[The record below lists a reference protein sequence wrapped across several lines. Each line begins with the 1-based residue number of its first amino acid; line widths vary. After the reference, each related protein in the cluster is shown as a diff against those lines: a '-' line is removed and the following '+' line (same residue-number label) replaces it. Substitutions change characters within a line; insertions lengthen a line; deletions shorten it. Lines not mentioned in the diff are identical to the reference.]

1 MARKALEPGM
11 VIELQRQGQ
20 EGFEAF
26 TIRKVIG
33 KGGICIAYEVEC
45 PNGMIGRLKEFYPAQ
60 ATGKGYMF
68 SREGKMLFYNPEY
81 GCREMVPVLRRRFL
95 NGYEVMKDLH
105 VRMQEAR
112 NEMPNYGELY
122 GGGDSLYWFMS
133 YDEGKCYDEI
143 KEETLSQICAVAL
156 ATARAVEK
164 YHKIGYLHLDIKP
177 ENIFVLSQTKDY
189 IKLIDFDNVVRKEEL
204 GDESILIGCSK
215 ETSALEVRADKRSR
229 ISEASDYY
237 SIGAMVFGRI
247 FKRGIH
253 FNESKYAAR
262 YDFGGLLEEYGD
274 KKKELENELSSFFK
288 HTICDFMK
296 GRYAS
301 MEELKA
307 QLEKIIKIAR
317 PVEEKIETAKILKRA
332 LCLMKK
338 YPPYQYASADKK
350 ISVLIV
356 GEGERASQLFR
367 LIYGCCGQVLD
378 YGLRIY
384 WACISPEKRKKAMIS
399 RCPALPKMTVLDGS
413 NETGKYGLVEQPFA
427 EVFFIRTPEE
437 AKGAKYCLLAD
448 DNSDRN
454 RMYADR
460 ISRRLKEEGAG
471 EVFIGCLDDEFAAE
485 DEEIYKNLTKT
496 AFQINRIYDKM
507 LDERCPSDYERF
519 CRNLYNYQSSLE
531 SAMHI
536 ECKLASCGI
545 FEEDSEKAAAAFYEK
560 VLKPKEDLTLYSR
573 LAHLEHRRWMACS
586 VMRGWDMYDADEMD
600 KVTLHNDGSFKDAAR
615 KLHPCMTECL
625 DQISLKLHSR
635 AKELCGL
642 SRKIIRERFGEI
654 ESSYE
659 DWDQKLP
666 ETWERFKDTMIKLD
680 QNTDN
685 VMLIWKD
692 QFQRTKEEVEE
703 GHNGHALRLM
713 EEIKEA
719 AAAYQ
724 EYYSNRDYKE
734 MDRLII
740 DYLPYLLIHG
750 SVSRTIIK
758 GWSQQPG
765 DNIIYAMYMEPEQV
779 VYVSEYDI
787 HKEIENIRAFMKMR
801 KIHTKVSCAVIRN
814 AAEYRLLAHSLGD
827 GASADITGTSAYL
840 ASIISRHA
848 YEEDMP
854 LHMYRDGRFQNIYLC
869 PQAEYYA
876 GERTLS
882 VNEAYCLY
890 GIRETAIGASRTTM
904 PQKEVEH
911 LWKCYQ
917 EFDTQEE
924 WRQFAGF
931 LKDMSFEEKMLLC
944 GRKAEAAAYWDE
956 YLLEGFLM
964 KTGLHQMISRLNESG
979 LIAEYKRDETDLG
992 EDVHIQIASFYPAIL
1007 EEVKTLYAQTEACA
1021 GRIRIEMKEAKDG
1034 NYRIILTR
1042 LDVRGNLPAGPMGE
1056 AAKRG
1061 LERLASYGLV
1071 KKLEL
1076 ETGVGFF
1083 YTSFGVCRSLIE
1095 EDGVLRA
1102 YIYDSIR
1109 RAGRFQDVKSSTR
1122 LEWNTDMEENEWIAE
1137 QVDIVAVSGIHP
1149 LFIMARTEEP
1159 SEESLYMI
1167 QYLASRFGIEA
1178 KAALVCSNEKAV
1190 CERDGR
1196 IAARAKTMG
1205 VRYINRE
1212 ELRKRNLGDILE
1224 EWVGQDGQRETI

>member
-11 VIELQRQGQ
+11 VIELQRQGH
-20 EGFEAF
+20 GVFEAF

-60 ATGKGYMF
+60 TAGNEHIF
-68 SREGKMLFYNPEY
+68 SREGKRLFYNPEY
-81 GCREMVPVLRRRFL
+81 GCQEMIPVLTKRFL

-105 VRMQEAR
+105 VRLREAR

-122 GGGDSLYWFMS
+122 EGGDSLYWFMS
-133 YDEGKCYDEI
+133 YDEGRCYDQI
-143 KEETLSQICAVAL
+143 QEETLSQICAVAL

-164 YHKIGYLHLDIKP
+164 YHRIGYLHLDIKP

-189 IKLIDFDNVVRKEEL
+189 IKLIDFDNVIRKEEL

-215 ETSALEVRADKRSR
+215 ETAALEVRSDKRSR

-247 FKRGIH
+247 FKREIH

-262 YDFGGLLEEYGD
+262 YDFEDLLIEYGD
-274 KKKELENELSSFFK
+274 KKEELENELSSFFR
-288 HTICDFMK
+288 HTICDFTK
-296 GRYAS
+296 RRYAS

-307 QLEKIIKIAR
+307 QLEKIIRIAR
-317 PVEEKIETAKILKRA
+317 PVEEKIENAKIQKRA

-338 YPPYQYASADKK
+338 YPPYLYSSEDKK

-356 GEGERASQLFR
+356 GEGDGAFELFR

-378 YGLRIY
+378 HSLRIY
-384 WACISPEKRKKAMIS
+384 WACTSPRKRKETMIS
-399 RCPALPKMTVLDGS
+399 RCPAFPKMTVLDGED
-413 NETGKYGLVEQPFA
+413 ETDQYGLVEKPLA
-427 EVFFIRTPEE
+427 EVFFIHDPEE
-437 AKGAKYCLLAD
+437 AKDARYCLLAD

-454 RMYADR
+454 RVYADR
-460 ISRRLKEEGAG
+460 ISKYLGKEGKEN
-471 EVFIGCLDDEFAAE
+471 VFIGCLDDKYTEE
-485 DEEIYKNLTKT
+485 DEEIYRNLTKT
-496 AFQINRIYDKM
+496 AFHINRIYDKM
-507 LDERCPSDYERF
+507 LDERCQSDYGRF

-545 FEEDSEKAAAAFYEK
+545 CEVEREKAAATFYEK
-560 VLKPKEDLTLYSR
+560 VLKSKKGHTLYNR
-573 LAHLEHRRWMACS
+573 LAHLEHRRWMACNA
-586 VMRGWDMYDADEMD
+586 MRGWDMYEADELD
-600 KVTLHNDGSFKDAAR
+600 RVTLHKDSGFKDVDR
-615 KLHPCMTECL
+615 KLHPCMKECL

-642 SRKIIRERFGEI
+642 SRKIIRERFREI

-659 DWDQKLP
+659 DWNQKLP

-680 QNTDN
+680 QNMDN

-692 QFQRTKEEVEE
+692 EFQRTKEEVEE
-703 GHNGHALRLM
+703 SHNSHAARLM

-724 EYYSNRDYKE
+724 EYYSNRDYRE

-740 DYLPYLLIHG
+740 DYLPYLMTHG

-758 GWSQQPG
+758 GWSLQPG
-765 DNIIYAMYMEPEQV
+765 DNIIYAMYMEPEQL

-787 HKEIENIRAFMKMR
+787 HKEIGNIRAFMKMR
-801 KIHTKVSCAVIRN
+801 KINTEVSCAVVRN
-814 AAEYRLLAHSLGD
+814 AAEYKLLAHSLGD
-827 GASADITGTSAYL
+827 GVSADITGTSAYL

-854 LHMYRDGRFQNIYLC
+854 LHMYRDGRFRNIYRC

-890 GIRETAIGASRTTM
+890 GIRETPVGAHRTSL
-904 PQKEVEH
+904 PQKEVEQ

-917 EFDTQEE
+917 EFETQEE
-924 WRQFAGF
+924 WGQLTGF
-931 LKDMSFEEKMLLC
+931 LKELSLEEVALFPGK
-944 GRKAEAAAYWDE
+944 REEEAVYWDE
-956 YLLEGFLM
+956 YLPEGFLM
-964 KTGLHQMISRLNESG
+964 KTGMHQIIARLNESG
-979 LIAEYKRDETDLG
+979 LVAEYNREETDLG
-992 EDVHIQIASFYPAIL
+992 EDVHIQIASFYPAVLDKIR
-1007 EEVKTLYAQTEACA
+1007 VLYGRTEACA
-1021 GRIRIEMKEAKDG
+1021 GRIRMEMKETKDG
-1034 NYRIILTR
+1034 NYRIIVTR
-1042 LDVRGNLPAGPMGE
+1042 LEVKGDIPAGPRGE
-1056 AAKRG
+1056 AVKRG
-1061 LERLASYGLV
+1061 LEKLASYGLV
-1071 KKLEL
+1071 KRLVFE
-1076 ETGVGFF
+1076 ESVGFF
-1083 YTSFGVCRSLIE
+1083 YASFGICRSLIE
-1095 EDGVLRA
+1095 KDGVLRA

-1109 RAGRFQDVKSSTR
+1109 RSGWFQDVKSSTR
-1122 LEWNTDMEENEWIAE
+1122 LEWNSDSEENEWIAE
-1137 QVDIVAVSGIHP
+1137 QVDIVAVRGIHP
-1149 LFIMARTEEP
+1149 LFITARTEEP

-1167 QYLASRFGIEA
+1167 QYLTSRFGIDA

-1190 CERDGR
+1190 HERDSR
-1196 IAARAKTMG
+1196 IAARAKIMG

-1224 EWVGQDGQRETI
+1224 EWVGQDERRETV